1 MGGVTRG
8 AMRGT
13 MRGAMRSTATRQTMD
28 EAGAAGVAG
37 IAGAADAA
45 DTIRLLPHV
54 PGVDYGLLDHL
65 IGYGI
70 RRAQLA
76 IYDDFIRSLAQ
87 WDITP
92 PRFSAL
98 VIIGN
103 NPGLK
108 LIDLANVLAVA
119 RSGAVI
125 LTDTLESRGLVERR
139 ASATDRRAWGLHL
152 TAKGSG
158 LLEQSA
164 LAVREHDERV
174 GATLTAGERTTLL
187 GLLRKVARLD
197 REPAQ

>member
-1 MGGVTRG
+1 
-8 AMRGT
+8 MR
-13 MRGAMRSTATRQTMD
+13 
-28 EAGAAGVAG
+28 
-37 IAGAADAA
+37 DAA
-45 DTIRLLPHV
+45 AHHAMDGTTAETAGGGDTPHPMPHV
-54 PGVDYGLLDHL
+54 PGVDYGLLDDL

-98 VIIGN
+98 VIVGN

-108 LIDLANVLAVA
+108 LTDLANVLVVA

-125 LTDTLESRGLVERR
+125 LADTLEARGLVERR

-152 TAKGSG
+152 TRSG
-158 LLEQSA
+158 RALLEQVT
-164 LAVREHDERV
+164 LAVREHDDRV
-174 GATLTAGERTTLL
+174 GATLSADERDTLL
-187 GLLRKVARLD
+187 GLLRKLARLG
-197 REPAQ
+197 PAS

>member
-1 MGGVTRG
+1 MRVASARG
-8 AMRGT
+8 SVQAV
-13 MRGAMRSTATRQTMD
+13 ALPAAANTAAAD
-28 EAGAAGVAG
+28 SAAAGSAVHTTS
-37 IAGAADAA
+37 ADLER
-45 DTIRLLPHV
+45 DSNTIHPMPHV
-54 PGVDYGLLDHL
+54 PGVDYGLLDNL
-65 IGYGI
+65 VGYGI

-108 LIDLANVLAVA
+108 LTDLANVLAVA

-125 LTDTLESRGLVERR
+125 LADTLEARGLIERR
-139 ASATDRRAWGLHL
+139 DSATDRRAWGLHL
-152 TAKGSG
+152 TRAGRS
-158 LLEQSA
+158 LLEKTTH
-164 LAVREHDERV
+164 AVREQDERV
-174 GATLTAGERTTLL
+174 SATLTAEERATLL

-197 REPAQ
+197 RQD